1 MSRATQISSKV
12 FGMRVN
18 EAVYDI
24 IGHPGMGDGGST
36 ASTKNIEDHLRCKG
50 FTQGKDFRWI
60 SQFRLQV
67 DDSKI
72 DRDLLD
78 SIQSAGAQVSDEP
91 EYEFN
96 VEQ

>member
-1 MSRATQISSKV
+1 MSRASNISARV
-12 FGMRVN
+12 FSTRVN

-50 FTQGKDFRWI
+50 YVSGREFRWI
-60 SQFRLQV
+60 SPHRLQV
-67 DDSKI
+67 KDSAI

-78 SIQSAGAQVSDEP
+78 SIQSAGSQVSDEP
-91 EYEFN
+91 EYEFDM
-96 VEQ
+96 EK

>member
-1 MSRATQISSKV
+1 MSRATEISAKV
-12 FGMRVN
+12 FGNRVN

-36 ASTKNIEDHLRCKG
+36 ASTKNIEDHLRAKG
-50 FTQGKDFRWI
+50 FTSGNEYRWI

-67 DDSKI
+67 KDSSI
-72 DRDLLD
+72 DRDLMD

-91 EYEFN
+91 EYEFD
-96 VEQ
+96 VQR